1 MNNMELQSVKINIGS
16 NMYSRFPDLPNTVPH
31 VLAEFVDNA
40 LQSYKDNKEAL
51 LEVENDYKLVVNIDI
66 EWDDETNRATKIVI
80 SDNAAGINEH
90 KYESAFMPAKTPENN
105 SGLNEFGMGLKT
117 AALWL
122 GETWEVNTK
131 ALNENVE
138 RTITFNLNE
147 VTANDLEELPIETVE
162 KNITEHYTT
171 VTITDPTKNTP
182 ARRNLDKI
190 RGDLASIYRQ
200 SLRSNEMQIIVCG
213 ESLSFVEYP
222 VLVAPPAGNYN
233 ATPITWKKEVNFS
246 FGKYKATGF
255 IGILRDIDSTKNGF
269 VLLRRGRV
277 IVGAEYDGR
286 YFPKM
291 SGSSGTFKYKRL
303 FGELELEG
311 FDVSFNKNAIQDKDN
326 LEALMDALRDEIRTP
341 EFDIFKQAEDYRLNE
356 SQKVVNKLVKKHN
369 NNVRKAEPITIN
381 TQTKKLEEPPTQL
394 VFPEVAPQNPSLE
407 TPQVQPEIVLGETTD
422 EYRIDGKTY
431 KLNVEFV
438 NTGNEL
444 FWSDVSHKAEGVIVC
459 KINTDHVFFRH
470 FGSPTDSVIAI
481 IKTIAIS
488 KFAAKTSGNDTTAEL
503 LDLFNEFIKQTKV

>member
-40 LQSYKDNKEAL
+40 LQSYYDNKEAL
-51 LEVENDYKLVVNIDI
+51 FNVDGNFKLVVQIDI
-66 EWDDETNRATKIVI
+66 EWDDITNRATKIVI

-122 GETWEVNTK
+122 GETWKVNTK
-131 ALNENVE
+131 ALNEGVE

-147 VTANDLEELPIETVE
+147 VTANDLEELPIETNE
-162 KNITEHYTT
+162 KAVTEHYTV
-171 VTITDPTKNTP
+171 VTITDPTKNSP

-190 RGDLASIYRQ
+190 RNDLASIYRK

-213 ESLSFVEYP
+213 ESLSFAEYP
-222 VLVAPPAGNYN
+222 VLVAPPAGNCT
-233 ATPITWKKEVNFS
+233 AAPITWKKEVNFS
-246 FGKYKATGF
+246 FGKYKASGF

-326 LEALMDALRDEIRTP
+326 LEALMDALKDEIRTP

-356 SQKVVNKLVKKHN
+356 SQKAVNKLVKKHN
-369 NNVRKAEPITIN
+369 NNAKKAAPITIN
-381 TQTKKLEEPPTQL
+381 TQTKKPEEQQAKDVT
-394 VFPEVAPQNPSLE
+394 PQE
-407 TPQVQPEIVLGETTD
+407 TPASQPEIVLGETFD
-422 EYRIDGKTY
+422 EYRIDGKNY

-444 FWSDVSHKAEGVIVC
+444 FWSDVSHKADGVIVC

-470 FGSPTDSVIAI
+470 FGSPSDSVIAI

-488 KFAAKTSGNDTTAEL
+488 KFAANTSCNGTANEM

>member
-1 MNNMELQSVKINIGS
+1 MNSQQLQSVKINIGS

-31 VLAEFVDNA
+31 VLAEFIDNA
-40 LQSYKDNKEAL
+40 LQSYKDNNNAL
-51 LEVENDYKLVVNIDI
+51 LDIDNDYKLVVNIDI
-66 EWDDETNRATKIVI
+66 EWDDKTNRATKIVI

-90 KYESAFMPAKTPENN
+90 KYESAFMPATPPENN

-122 GETWEVNTK
+122 GETWKVQTK
-131 ALNENVE
+131 ALGESIE
-138 RTITFNLNE
+138 RTLTFNLND
-147 VTANDLEELPIETVE
+147 VTANNLEELPIEKTE
-162 KNITEHYTT
+162 KGISEHYTI
-171 VTITDPTKNTP
+171 VTITDPTKNSP

-190 RGDLASIYRQ
+190 RGDLASIYRK

-213 ESLSFVEYP
+213 EALSFAEYP
-222 VLVAPPAGNYN
+222 VLVAPPAGNYE
-233 ATPITWKKEVNFS
+233 ATPITWKKNVNFS

-341 EFDIFKQAEDYRLNE
+341 EFDIFKQADDYRLNE
-356 SQKVVNKLVKKHN
+356 SQKVVKKLIKKHDN
-369 NNVRKAEPITIN
+369 NAKKTKTITIN
-381 TQTKKLEEPPTQL
+381 TKTKKPDNPTSL
-394 VFPEVAPQNPSLE
+394 FPAPEE
-407 TPQVQPEIVLGETTD
+407 TPQPVQPEIVLGETTD
-422 EYRIDGKTY
+422 EYIIDGKKY

-438 NTGNEL
+438 SSGNEL
-444 FWSDVSHKAEGVIVC
+444 FWSDVSHKANGVIVC

-481 IKTIAIS
+481 IKTVAIS
-488 KFAAKTSGNDTTAEL
+488 KFAARISGNDTTGEM

>member
-1 MNNMELQSVKINIGS
+1 MELQSVKINIGS
-16 NMYSRFPDLPNTVPH
+16 NMYSRFPDLSNTVPH

-40 LQSYKDNKEAL
+40 LQSYYDNKDAL
-51 LEVENDYKLVVNIDI
+51 LNVNANFKLVVTIDI
-66 EWDDETNRATKIVI
+66 EWDDTTNRATRIVI

-90 KYESAFMPAKTPENN
+90 KYASAFMPAKTPEDN

-122 GETWEVNTK
+122 GETWVVNTK
-131 ALNENVE
+131 ALGENVE

-147 VTANDLEELPIETVE
+147 VTANDLEELPIETSE
-162 KNITEHYTT
+162 KDLAEHYTV
-171 VTITDPTKNTP
+171 VTITDPTKNSP

-190 RGDLASIYRQ
+190 RNDIASIYRK
-200 SLRSNEMQIIVCG
+200 SLRLNEMQIIVCG
-213 ESLSFVEYP
+213 ESLTFAEYP
-222 VLVAPPAGNYN
+222 VLVAPPVGDYN
-233 ATPITWKKEVNFS
+233 APPITWKKEVNFS

-277 IVGAEYDGR
+277 IVGAENDGR

-311 FDVSFNKNAIQDKDN
+311 FAVSFNKNAIQDKDN
-326 LEALMDALRDEIRTP
+326 LEALMDAIRDEIRSP

-356 SQKVVNKLVKKHN
+356 NQKVVNKLVRKHN
-369 NNVRKAEPITIN
+369 NNAKKATPITVN
-381 TQTKKLEEPPTQL
+381 TQTKKQEEQPSHDKT
-394 VFPEVAPQNPSLE
+394 PQE
-407 TPQVQPEIVLGETTD
+407 TPHTQPEIVLGETVD
-422 EYRIDGKTY
+422 EYKIDGKNY

-488 KFAAKTSGNDTTAEL
+488 KFAANTSGNGTTAEL

>member
-1 MNNMELQSVKINIGS
+1 MNNVELQSVKINIGS

-40 LQSYKDNKEAL
+40 LQSYYDNKEAL
-51 LEVENDYKLVVNIDI
+51 FIVDGNFKLVVKIDI
-66 EWDDETNRATKIVI
+66 EWDDITNRATKIVI

-122 GETWEVNTK
+122 GETWKVNTK
-131 ALNENVE
+131 ALNEGVE

-147 VTANDLEELPIETVE
+147 VTANDLEELPIETIE
-162 KNITEHYTT
+162 KEVTEHYTV
-171 VTITDPTKNTP
+171 VTITDPTKNSP

-190 RGDLASIYRQ
+190 RNDLASIYRK

-213 ESLSFVEYP
+213 ESLSFAEYP
-222 VLVAPPAGNYN
+222 VLVAPPAGNS
-233 ATPITWKKEVNFS
+233 AAPPITWKKEVNFS
-246 FGKYKATGF
+246 FGKYKASGF

-326 LEALMDALRDEIRTP
+326 LEALMDALKDEIRTP

-356 SQKVVNKLVKKHN
+356 SQKAVNKLVKKHN
-369 NNVRKAEPITIN
+369 NNAKKAIPITIN
-381 TQTKKLEEPPTQL
+381 TQIKKPEEQQDKDVT
-394 VFPEVAPQNPSLE
+394 PQE
-407 TPQVQPEIVLGETTD
+407 TPASQPEIVLGETVD
-422 EYRIDGKTY
+422 EYRIDGKNY

-470 FGSPTDSVIAI
+470 FGRPSDSVIAI

-488 KFAAKTSGNDTTAEL
+488 KFAANTSCNGYANEM